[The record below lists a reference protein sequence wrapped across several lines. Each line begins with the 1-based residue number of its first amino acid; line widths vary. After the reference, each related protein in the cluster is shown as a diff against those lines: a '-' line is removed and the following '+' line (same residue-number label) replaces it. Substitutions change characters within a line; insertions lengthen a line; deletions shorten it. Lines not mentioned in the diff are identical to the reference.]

1 MVLCYQGLVATFA
14 TGAFSAMLEITMNP
28 VIISQS
34 ICSKTSAT
42 SRPLALGLAVIAT
55 AAFALAGTSCATSK
69 GFGRDVKKVGN
80 KIENA
85 ADRTGG
91 AN

>member
-1 MVLCYQGLVATFA
+1 
-14 TGAFSAMLEITMNP
+14 MNP
-28 VIISQS
+28 VVI
-34 ICSKTSAT
+34 SKTAANQLSNFNRT
-42 SRPLALGLAVIAT
+42 LLCGFALMVT
-55 AAFALAGTSCATSK
+55 AAFALSTTSCATSK

>member
-1 MVLCYQGLVATFA
+1 
-14 TGAFSAMLEITMNP
+14 MNP
-28 VIISQS
+28 VIISKIVSNQLS
-34 ICSKTSAT
+34 SFNRTLLC
-42 SRPLALGLAVIAT
+42 GLAVMVT
-55 AAFALAGTSCATSK
+55 AALALSTTSCATSK

>member
-1 MVLCYQGLVATFA
+1 
-14 TGAFSAMLEITMNP
+14 MNP
-28 VIISQS
+28 VIISKVIANQARS
-34 ICSKTSAT
+34 FNRT
-42 SRPLALGLAVIAT
+42 LALGCAVMLT
-55 AAFALAGTSCATSK
+55 AAFALSTTSCATSK

-91 AN
+91 AR

>member
-1 MVLCYQGLVATFA
+1 
-14 TGAFSAMLEITMNP
+14 MLEVTMNP
-28 VIISQS
+28 VIISKVVS
-34 ICSKTSAT
+34 TKVSALNRHLVLGFAVIGT
-42 SRPLALGLAVIAT
+42 AALALAN
-55 AAFALAGTSCATSK
+55 TSCATSK
-69 GFGRDVKKVGN
+69 GFGKDVKKVGN

>member
-1 MVLCYQGLVATFA
+1 
-14 TGAFSAMLEITMNP
+14 MNP
-28 VIISQS
+28 VVI
-34 ICSKTSAT
+34 SKTAANQLSNSNRT
-42 SRPLALGLAVIAT
+42 LLCGIALMVT
-55 AAFALAGTSCATSK
+55 TAFALSTTSCATSK
-69 GFGRDVKKVGN
+69 GFGRVVKKVGN

>member
-1 MVLCYQGLVATFA
+1 MCDARDWRDYCENRA
-14 TGAFSAMLEITMNP
+14 TMNP
-28 VIISQS
+28 VVISKIVASQLS
-34 ICSKTSAT
+34 NFNRTIVLGFAVVMTAA
-42 SRPLALGLAVIAT
+42 LALSS
-55 AAFALAGTSCATSK
+55 TSCATSE

-85 ADRTGG
+85 AERTGG

>member
-1 MVLCYQGLVATFA
+1 
-14 TGAFSAMLEITMNP
+14 MNP
-28 VIISQS
+28 IFHCNMMWV
-34 ICSKTSAT
+34 KKPSAVN
-42 SRPLALGLAVIAT
+42 RFFVLGFAAFAT
-55 AAFALAGTSCATSK
+55 AAFAFSSTSCATSK
-69 GFGRDVKKVGN
+69 GFGRDVQKVGD

>member
-1 MVLCYQGLVATFA
+1 
-14 TGAFSAMLEITMNP
+14 MNP
-28 VIISQS
+28 VVI
-34 ICSKTSAT
+34 SKTAANHFNRILLCGSALMVT
-42 SRPLALGLAVIAT
+42 AALALST
-55 AAFALAGTSCATSK
+55 TSCATSK